1 MDLKII
7 YEDNHTIVVEKPANI
22 PVQEDASKDK
32 DLFTIIKEYI
42 KVTYNKPGNVYLGL
56 VHRLDRPTAGLIV
69 FAKTS
74 KAASRL
80 SNALRLRQ
88 VERKYLAV
96 VHGKLEGTGKLVD
109 YMVKNNKTNTSR
121 VVPKNHRDA
130 KKAVLTY
137 EVLDTVDNF
146 SLVSVELE
154 TGRSHQIRVQFQNLG
169 HPLFGD
175 QRYGQDVN
183 KVGDQ
188 LALFANELNYKHPTQ
203 DKMIETLEMPPSV
216 YPWNLFNLEK

>member
-80 SNALRLRQ
+80 SNALRLHQ

-121 VVPKNHRDA
+121 VIHKNDPDA

-154 TGRSHQIRVQFQNLG
+154 TGRSHQIRVQFQNVG

>member
-7 YEDNHTIVVEKPANI
+7 YEDNHTIVVEKPANT

-32 DLFTIIKEYI
+32 DLFTMIKQYI

-109 YMVKNNKTNTSR
+109 YMVKNKKTNTSR
-121 VVPKNHRDA
+121 VVPKDYRDA

-188 LALFANELNYKHPTQ
+188 LALFAYELNYKHPTQ
-203 DKMIETLEMPPSV
+203 NKMIETLEMPPSV